1 MFPNFFQ
8 YIIHHIISPKDTYIF
23 KMSISMTPS
32 TCISRSTARLAT
44 LSKLMAGF
52 MAVETQLI
60 GALFL
65 KMTQLSTKKTNFL
78 FLNIVQI
85 KKDLVIQQS

>member
-1 MFPNFFQ
+1 
-8 YIIHHIISPKDTYIF
+8 
-23 KMSISMTPS
+23 MTPS
-32 TCISRSTARLAT
+32 TCISRSTARLTT
-44 LSKLMAGF
+44 LSKLMTGF

-60 GALFL
+60 GALLF

-85 KKDLVIQQS
+85 KKDLVKQQS